1 MEHYYSVILA
11 GGVGKRFWPLSRK
24 KYPKQLLDI
33 VGNKSM
39 VNLTIDRL
47 RTLTDIDHIFIMTNQ
62 EQADLIL
69 AHNED
74 LTPENFIIEPSGK
87 NTAPAIG
94 LAALYLLKRDPEA
107 IMGLFPADHLI
118 TNTINFTMTVKAVI
132 AAAGR
137 HKVLFT
143 FGIEPSY
150 PSTGYGYI
158 QVEKNELPGEP
169 NIYRSKTFA
178 EKPNLETAT
187 RFLKSGEFLWNSG
200 MFVWQ
205 AQVIID
211 KITKYLPEL
220 GVCLKNIGKAIG
232 TNKYERVVSKKWKT
246 IQPISVDYGVLEQS
260 SRINVMRAQFDWS
273 DVGSWDTI
281 YKIEKK
287 DKNKNVLQSKGML
300 LRSQGNYV
308 YSKKLKI
315 FGLGINDLIIV
326 ENDGALLILPRSES
340 ENIKEIVDSLSFI
353 GEQELL

>member
-1 MEHYYSVILA
+1 MKTNNEYLILHGVKNSEVMMEHYYSVILA

-200 MFVWQ
+200 
-205 AQVIID
+205 
-211 KITKYLPEL
+211 
-220 GVCLKNIGKAIG
+220 
-232 TNKYERVVSKKWKT
+232 
-246 IQPISVDYGVLEQS
+246 
-260 SRINVMRAQFDWS
+260 
-273 DVGSWDTI
+273 
-281 YKIEKK
+281 
-287 DKNKNVLQSKGML
+287 
-300 LRSQGNYV
+300 
-308 YSKKLKI
+308 
-315 FGLGINDLIIV
+315 
-326 ENDGALLILPRSES
+326 
-340 ENIKEIVDSLSFI
+340 
-353 GEQELL
+353 

>member
-1 MEHYYSVILA
+1 
-11 GGVGKRFWPLSRK
+11 
-24 KYPKQLLDI
+24 
-33 VGNKSM
+33 
-39 VNLTIDRL
+39 
-47 RTLTDIDHIFIMTNQ
+47 
-62 EQADLIL
+62 
-69 AHNED
+69 
-74 LTPENFIIEPSGK
+74 
-87 NTAPAIG
+87 
-94 LAALYLLKRDPEA
+94 
-107 IMGLFPADHLI
+107 
-118 TNTINFTMTVKAVI
+118 
-132 AAAGR
+132 
-137 HKVLFT
+137 
-143 FGIEPSY
+143 
-150 PSTGYGYI
+150 
-158 QVEKNELPGEP
+158 
-169 NIYRSKTFA
+169 
-178 EKPNLETAT
+178 
-187 RFLKSGEFLWNSG
+187 
-200 MFVWQ
+200 
-205 AQVIID
+205 
-211 KITKYLPEL
+211 
-220 GVCLKNIGKAIG
+220 IGKAIG